1 MDNLAWGY
9 PQIRMVHT
17 HLALFLTS
25 VLLLLHQQRA
35 AAVAAAAPAQVSHSL
50 SPAEPHSHGSRC
62 CTTVGRCWLAAC
74 GTTFVNQ
81 EATKG
86 HTVNYCARSPGS
98 LKFKFPGRSQKRLAS
113 PADEGVEH
121 RKLVEGRTPLI
132 ASSAHCSQPTKP
144 TPCREAC
151 HVQGR

>member
-81 EATKG
+81 EASKG
-86 HTVNYCARSPGS
+86 HCQLLCPVPR
-98 LKFKFPGRSQKRLAS
+98 F
-113 PADEGVEH
+113 VE
-121 RKLVEGRTPLI
+121 VQ
-132 ASSAHCSQPTKP
+132 SSGPITEAFGFTRRRG
-144 TPCREAC
+144 CRA
-151 HVQGR
+151 